1 MRINNVISKMEEKRA
16 RSLNLV
22 ASENITSAAVME
34 ALSSDFAN
42 RYLIPEE
49 RPDCIWD
56 FPNQSLIREVAQITE
71 NLAMKL
77 FSGDYADVR
86 PLSGNNVAYIIITSH
101 VPIGGTLF
109 RVPDDCGGHFATVP
123 ICEREGIKV
132 VDIPFDRDTCEIDLA
147 KLEALYRQHRPE
159 LVFLDASMVLFP
171 QPTAAIRATL
181 GDEAVIS
188 YDASHVL
195 GLVAGQ
201 GFTNPLLEG
210 ADIVHGS
217 THKSMFGPQ
226 KGLIVCREDGVVAG
240 KIRDIITPLFVS
252 NSHVHHIAALG
263 VALEELELYGKAY
276 ARQVIKNAQALAVML
291 DGVVIEVFAKQKG
304 YTQSHQIWAIIGDQ
318 NRAYQSFRDLE
329 RINIHVNQIK
339 IPFTDQYG
347 FRIGTSELTRRGFR
361 ENDMRQVGDLMLQ
374 CIRRSAPTT
383 TLRKEVEALALGKQK
398 LYYTFDNP
406 LCGAPEHEA
415 ILA

>member
-1 MRINNVISKMEEKRA
+1 MEEKRA
-16 RSLNLV
+16 CSLNLI
-22 ASENITSAAVME
+22 ASENIASAAVME

-56 FPNQSLIREVAQITE
+56 FPNQSLNREVAQITE
-71 NLAMKL
+71 NLAKKL
-77 FSGDYADVR
+77 FFGDYADVR

-109 RVPDDCGGHFATVP
+109 RIPDACGGHFATVP

-132 VDIPFDRDTCEIDLA
+132 VDIPFDRDTCEIDLVA
-147 KLEALYRQHRPE
+147 LEALYRRHCPD

-171 QPTAAIRATL
+171 QPTAAIRAAL

-188 YDASHVL
+188 YDGSHVL

-226 KGLIVCREDGVVAG
+226 KGLIVCREDGAVAS
-240 KIRDIITPLFVS
+240 KIRDIITPMFVS

-263 VALEELELYGKAY
+263 VALEELDLYGKAY
-276 ARQVIKNAQALAVML
+276 AQQVIKNARALAVTL
-291 DGVVIEVFAKQKG
+291 DGVDIEVFAKEKG

-339 IPFTDQYG
+339 IPFTDRYG
-347 FRIGTSELTRRGFR
+347 FRIGTSELTRRGLR
-361 ENDMRQVGDLMLQ
+361 ENDMQQVGELMLQ
-374 CIRRSAPTT
+374 CIRGSAPAA
-383 TLRKEVEALALGKQK
+383 TLRKDVEALALGKQK
-398 LYYTFDNP
+398 LFYTFDDL
-406 LCGAPEHEA
+406 LCGEPENA
-415 ILA
+415 VALI